1 MQIINKQVSQH
12 ANNKKTKKQ
21 ALTWMRV
28 RISLPCSPSPAL
40 QKLFDRT
47 NQLICYYFGFEFV
60 KKPTDQR
67 QSRIICCMQTFPSL
81 TFASQVHN
89 LYFYMF
95 HNRLAILLWIK
106 QTSISSI
113 CFQYA
118 CTCYREQ
125 CLVSKLCPKAVGC
138 LLCCC
143 TFEI

>member
-1 MQIINKQVSQH
+1 MQI
-12 ANNKKTKKQ
+12 TKKQ
-21 ALTWMRV
+21 KNKR
-28 RISLPCSPSPAL
+28 SLGWEFASPSPAL
-40 QKLFDRT
+40 HRQRCK
-47 NQLICYYFGFEFV
+47 NYLIAQINWFV
-60 KKPTDQR
+60 TILVLNLSKKPTDQR